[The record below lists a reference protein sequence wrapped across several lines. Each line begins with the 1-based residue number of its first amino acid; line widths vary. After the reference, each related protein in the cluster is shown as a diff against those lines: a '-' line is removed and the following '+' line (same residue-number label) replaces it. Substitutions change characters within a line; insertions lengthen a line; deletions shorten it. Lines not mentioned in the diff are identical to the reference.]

1 MLGQRLA
8 QVRKRNGWTQARLAS
23 EIDERYD
30 PSMISHVEA
39 GRATLHFDALVKA
52 ARALDVSIDYLAGLT
67 EDPSPADDRSRSS
80 SSRLQRVPLRTP
92 TSAENG
98 PLDIESAPIIG
109 HLAFRHEWLKAHGMR
124 ADACSAIEVAD
135 DAMEPTL
142 QVGAWVLL
150 DHRRTRRQGNA
161 IFALQ
166 IDNELSIRRAVYS
179 DQDWLLASDNPK
191 VRDSEWPTSA
201 RVVGQIV
208 WTGRA
213 L

>member
-1 MLGQRLA
+1 
-8 QVRKRNGWTQARLAS
+8 
-23 EIDERYD
+23 
-30 PSMISHVEA
+30 
-39 GRATLHFDALVKA
+39 
-52 ARALDVSIDYLAGLT
+52 
-67 EDPSPADDRSRSS
+67 
-80 SSRLQRVPLRTP
+80 
-92 TSAENG
+92 
-98 PLDIESAPIIG
+98 
-109 HLAFRHEWLKAHGMR
+109 MR

-142 QVGAWVLL
+142 QAGAWVLL